1 MIQWKMISCY
11 WWLCLSSMFQG
22 CITKFRRNDFVSQPL
37 NSSCIRAYKDNCRD
51 FLPVANC
58 LQINEYNFFSME
70 FPWQINCINFFL
82 SWLPKSLCFKIN
94 NQQTNGLYQT
104 FIVKNDQDCYFFSLH
119 LWWLLN
125 TWLILKLN
133 SGK

>member
-1 MIQWKMISCY
+1 MVQWKMISRY
-11 WWLCLSSMFQG
+11 WWLCLSSMFQA

-94 NQQTNGLYQT
+94 NQQSNGLYQT
-104 FIVKNDQDCYFFSLH
+104 FIVKIDQDCYFFPCICDGYWTLD
-119 LWWLLN
+119 
-125 TWLILKLN
+125 
-133 SGK
+133 

>member
-1 MIQWKMISCY
+1 
-11 WWLCLSSMFQG
+11 MFQA

-37 NSSCIRAYKDNCRD
+37 NSSCIRAYKDNCRH

-94 NQQTNGLYQT
+94 NQQSNGLYQT
-104 FIVKNDQDCYFFSLH
+104 FIVKMIKIVTFFLAFAMAVEH
-119 LWWLLN
+119 LINIEIEQWQISFVSGTSFGLL
-125 TWLILKLN
+125 I
-133 SGK
+133 SY